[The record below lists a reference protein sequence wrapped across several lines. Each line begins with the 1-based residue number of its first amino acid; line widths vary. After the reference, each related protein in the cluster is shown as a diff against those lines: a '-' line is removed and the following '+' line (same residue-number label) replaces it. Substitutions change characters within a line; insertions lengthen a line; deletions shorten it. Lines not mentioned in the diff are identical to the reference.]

1 MVDTTPV
8 ARAPAAADPGPLRP
22 PWSARALIAT
32 GLLVAA
38 VAVTWLT
45 FWWIGLSPAS
55 LAAGLDDTA
64 RLLRRMWPPDLP
76 GAGDVAG
83 MVAETLLIAVAGTGL
98 AALASVPL
106 AFTAAR
112 THRGPRWLRPAA
124 RVAVVLTR
132 AVPTLAFAILFVRI
146 FGLGPPAGALAV
158 AVHSVGM
165 IAKLLADVVEE
176 ADPVPAEAARACGAG
191 EVQVAVS
198 TVLPRVFPALTGIVL
213 HRLDINIRASAVL
226 GVVGAGGIGVAL
238 QTALGSL
245 NYHRAAGIICVIVV
259 LVLLLELLSVAVRRR
274 TIRHLVR
281 HGTIRRRAVRRR
293 SRAGRS
299 AGDPTGT
306 AALPAGRAPHD
317 VGWDRGRV
325 LRVAGAVATG
335 MVFLVS
341 LWSLNPDPARLSG
354 AWPNLRSVL
363 TGMWPPAFSGHL
375 LMAVLESLLMALGA
389 AAVGAACGLVL
400 ALLTA
405 VTTTPWRPL
414 SAVVRVLL
422 VVVRGV
428 PDLVY
433 ALLFVAALGLGPFAG
448 FLALW
453 ISSTAL
459 AAKFFADSL
468 EQLDPLPHEA
478 LTSVGA
484 RRWQA
489 FAAGIWPQFVPSFT
503 GNGLFVADLALRES
517 VVLGI
522 AGAGG
527 VGYLMQ
533 ESIATLRYDTTAA
546 IVIAIAVVV
555 YAIETLARVARR
567 HLL

>member
-1 MVDTTPV
+1 MVSTTP
-8 ARAPAAADPGPLRP
+8 ATRAPAAPDPGPLRP
-22 PWSARALIAT
+22 PRSARALVAA
-32 GLLVAA
+32 GLLIAA

-55 LAAGLDDTA
+55 LAAGLDDTM

-76 GAGDVAG
+76 GAGDVAS
-83 MVAETLLIAVAGTGL
+83 MIAETLLIAVAGTGL
-98 AALASVPL
+98 AVLASVPL
-106 AFTAAR
+106 AFVAAR

-124 RVAVVLTR
+124 RVVVVLTR

-146 FGLGPPAGALAV
+146 FGLGPLAGALAV

-165 IAKLLADVVEE
+165 IAKLLADAVEE

-198 TVLPRVFPALTGIVL
+198 TVLPRVFPALAGIVL

-274 TIRHLVR
+274 TVH
-281 HGTIRRRAVRRR
+281 HAVHRG
-293 SRAGRS
+293 RAGRS
-299 AGDPTGT
+299 AGDTTRT

-325 LRVAGAVATG
+325 LRVTGAAAAGV
-335 MVFLVS
+335 VFLVS
-341 LWSLNPDPARLSG
+341 LWSLDPDPGRLSG
-354 AWPNLRSVL
+354 AWPNLRGVL
-363 TGMWPPAFSGHL
+363 TGMWPPAFSGDL

-389 AAVGAACGLVL
+389 ASAGAACGLVL

-405 VTTTPWRPL
+405 VNTTPWRPL

-422 VVVRGV
+422 VVVRGI

>member
-1 MVDTTPV
+1 MVSTTPT
-8 ARAPAAADPGPLRP
+8 RAPAAADPGPLRP
-22 PWSARALIAT
+22 PGSARALVAA

-45 FWWIGLSPAS
+45 FWWIGLSPSS
-55 LAAGLDDTA
+55 LAAGLDDTV

-76 GAGDVAG
+76 GAGDVAW
-83 MVAETLLIAVAGTGL
+83 MIAETLLIAVAGTGL
-98 AALASVPL
+98 AVLASVPL
-106 AFTAAR
+106 AFVAAR

-124 RVAVVLTR
+124 RVVVVLTR

-165 IAKLLADVVEE
+165 IAKLLADAVEE

-274 TIRHLVR
+274 TAH
-281 HGTIRRRAVRRR
+281 
-293 SRAGRS
+293 RS
-299 AGDPTGT
+299 AGDSTGT

-325 LRVAGAVATG
+325 LRVSGAVVTG
-335 MVFLVS
+335 VVFLVS
-341 LWSLNPDPARLSG
+341 LWSLDPDPGRLSG

-363 TGMWPPAFSGHL
+363 AGMWPPAFSGHL

-389 AAVGAACGLVL
+389 ASVGAACGLVL

-405 VTTTPWRPL
+405 VNTTPWHPL
-414 SAVVRVLL
+414 STVVRVLL
-422 VVVRGV
+422 VVVRGI

>member
-1 MVDTTPV
+1 MISTTPTS
-8 ARAPAAADPGPLRP
+8 RAPVHPGPLRP
-22 PWSARALIAT
+22 PWSARALIAV
-32 GLLVAA
+32 GLLVAS
-38 VAVTWLT
+38 VAVVWLT

-55 LAAGLDDTA
+55 LASGLDDTG

-76 GAGDVAG
+76 GAGVVAS
-83 MVAETLLIAVAGTGL
+83 MIAETLLIAVAGTGL

-106 AFTAAR
+106 AFIAAR
-112 THRGPRWLRPAA
+112 THLGPRLLRSPARA
-124 RVAVVLTR
+124 VVVLTR
-132 AVPTLAFAILFVRI
+132 AVPTLVFAIVFVRI

-158 AVHSVGM
+158 AVHSIGM
-165 IAKLLADVVEE
+165 IAKLLADVIEE
-176 ADPVPAEAARACGAG
+176 ADPVPAEAVRACGAG
-191 EVQVAVS
+191 EAQVAVS
-198 TVLPRVFPALTGIVL
+198 SVLPRVFPALTAIVL
-213 HRLDINIRASAVL
+213 YRLDINIRASAVL

-245 NYHRAAGIICVIVV
+245 NYHRAAGIICVIVA
-259 LVLLLELLSVAVRRR
+259 LVLLLELLSVTVRRR
-274 TIRHLVR
+274 T
-281 HGTIRRRAVRRR
+281 
-293 SRAGRS
+293 RAGRS
-299 AGDPTGT
+299 AGDPAGT

-325 LRVAGAVATG
+325 LRVAGAVAAG
-335 MVFLVS
+335 AVFLAS
-341 LWSLNPDPARLSG
+341 LWSLTPDPGRLSG
-354 AWPNLRSVL
+354 AWPNLRGML
-363 TGMWPPAFSGHL
+363 TGMWPPAFSGEL

-389 AAVGAACGLVL
+389 AAAGAACGLPL
-400 ALLTA
+400 ALLAA
-405 VTTTPWRPL
+405 VVTTPWRPL

-422 VVVRGV
+422 AVARGI

-468 EQLDPLPHEA
+468 EHLDPLPHEA

-489 FAAGIWPQFVPSFT
+489 FAAAIWPQFVPSFT

-517 VVLGI
+517 VVLGFV
-522 AGAGG
+522 GAGG